1 MDEQKVQQYMQEI
14 EARERQMNAALPP
27 QQTEATPFDVGEM
40 MVTRHSAL
48 PNEHQGSDDCVKC
61 EAFRRRKAQR
71 EAK

>member
-1 MDEQKVQQYMQEI
+1 
-14 EARERQMNAALPP
+14 
-27 QQTEATPFDVGEM
+27 

-71 EAK
+71 AAK